1 MRLVHIQAINAKLL
15 KRDHI
20 ILLIV
25 GLQLFELNLQALFR
39 PFKLLYAE
47 PFSTTFF

>member
-15 KRDHI
+15 KRNHI

-25 GLQLFELNLQALFR
+25 GLQLFELDLQDS
-39 PFKLLYAE
+39 
-47 PFSTTFF
+47 FSSAQAP